1 MKKRWIGIVLACC
14 VCLAGTGLTAC
25 GGEQAVTVPYD
36 DMIHEDGCYDENIFY
51 RNDCE
56 ILAPDCQVLKITE
69 GEEAGYYYLY
79 ATNSL
84 TVYRSKDLSHWE
96 NMSRKVG
103 YNAYTLT
110 ENDFGNGN
118 AYCWWAPEVLYNNE
132 DQMYY
137 MYFSMEPRNGD
148 GLNPTIICA
157 KSENPYGPF
166 VNVRPAPEGNPL
178 PSDPDASV
186 QDKLTFG
193 AENYFFDM
201 KELAPVLREKY
212 PDRFGKNYKYVSAI
226 DPHPFVDPVADSAT
240 GKHKK
245 YLYWT
250 SLGTYTDEGGA
261 SAIFVM
267 EMEDWVTPKYETVTR
282 LTTAGYTTVD
292 GTEQCDCETNGNW
305 INEGPFVYPRKQAD
319 GSYKYYLTL
328 SVNDSK
334 DKTYSVVQAIG
345 DSPMG
350 PFTKLQ
356 KAEGGILIGTD
367 DQTWD
372 HISGPGHH
380 SFVEENGELYILYH
394 QHMDVILA
402 GDDRAVSLDEVKFT
416 KNNQGQEVLY
426 VNGPTRDSVQ
436 LLPSFVSEYKNI
448 APEATI
454 VSSDGHDASILNDG
468 LVSLYSYIDYVKEF
482 RTEKQVT
489 ITLSFEDYR
498 EITGVMIYN
507 SKDYT
512 LAFDKIA
519 SVKIYFKDG
528 EKQYTGQLKDIPFD
542 MEKYAYEGGM
552 RPGGAAIAVFDPV
565 YVNKIEVTVSVPD
578 KRAIDQDDEGYYI
591 YQSSVAFSEIK
602 VIGK

>member
-1 MKKRWIGIVLACC
+1 
-14 VCLAGTGLTAC
+14 
-25 GGEQAVTVPYD
+25 
-36 DMIHEDGCYDENIFY
+36 
-51 RNDCE
+51 
-56 ILAPDCQVLKITE
+56 
-69 GEEAGYYYLY
+69 
-79 ATNSL
+79 
-84 TVYRSKDLSHWE
+84 
-96 NMSRKVG
+96 
-103 YNAYTLT
+103 
-110 ENDFGNGN
+110 
-118 AYCWWAPEVLYNNE
+118 
-132 DQMYY
+132 
-137 MYFSMEPRNGD
+137 
-148 GLNPTIICA
+148 
-157 KSENPYGPF
+157 
-166 VNVRPAPEGNPL
+166 
-178 PSDPDASV
+178 
-186 QDKLTFG
+186 
-193 AENYFFDM
+193 
-201 KELAPVLREKY
+201 
-212 PDRFGKNYKYVSAI
+212 
-226 DPHPFVDPVADSAT
+226 
-240 GKHKK
+240 
-245 YLYWT
+245 
-250 SLGTYTDEGGA
+250 
-261 SAIFVM
+261 M

-380 SFVEENGELYILYH
+380 CFVEENGELYILYH

-402 GDDRAVSLDEVKFT
+402 GDDRAVSLDEVEFT

-454 VSSDGHDASILNDG
+454 ASSDKQDASILNDR

-482 RTEKQVT
+482 KTEKQVT

-552 RPGGAAIAVFDPV
+552 RPGGAAIAVFKPV